1 MLEKV
6 IRAEK
11 QLSEM
16 TEGSGFRVFAGFDG
30 FVDAIVRPISEHDT
44 YGNHAYFSTIAEFGK
59 YLQGKARKGCSIEL
73 SRELRKSGGNAFLF
87 ADALAGMG
95 IETTCVG
102 AFGYPQVMDV
112 FARNHQ
118 NLKLVSIGAPGQCS
132 ALEFSDGKVMLSD
145 NSEINEMD
153 YRLLETRIGEERLVR
168 YVEGADILAFMNWS
182 ELRGCSDIWRG
193 FLENIFPQVR
203 SGERKRMFLDLS
215 DCSCRGRTDILDM
228 LGLIRSFSRYF
239 AVTLSLN
246 ANEFQATGEILTLDE
261 APAGN
266 GGATGKE
273 AEMAR
278 RIREYCGLESLFIHL
293 PDRAYGMD
301 GEKEACVMTR
311 FIKEPN
317 CSTGGGDN
325 FNAGLLFGLIHGLD
339 MESAMVVGNAASG
352 YYVTHG
358 HSASRAEI
366 ADYLLNWE
374 QELVMDGTQAAGED
388 VSISS

>member
-6 IRAEK
+6 VRAK
-11 QLSEM
+11 RQLSEM
-16 TEGSGFRVFAGFDG
+16 AEENGFRVFAGFDG
-30 FVDAIVRPISEHDT
+30 FVDAIVRPISEQDT

-102 AFGYPQVMDV
+102 TFGYPQVLDV
-112 FARNHQ
+112 FARNRQ
-118 NLKLVSIGAPGQCS
+118 NLELVSIGDPGQCS

-145 NSEINEMD
+145 NSGINEMD
-153 YRLLETRIGEERLVR
+153 YRRLESRIGEERLVR
-168 YVEGADILAFMNWS
+168 YVEEADILAFMNWS

-203 SGERKRMFLDLS
+203 FGKGKRMFLDLS
-215 DCSCRGRTDILDM
+215 DCSCRDRTDILDM
-228 LGLIRSFSRYF
+228 LGMIRSFSDYF

-246 ANEFQATGEILTLDE
+246 ANEFQATGEILTLNE
-261 APAGN
+261 AHDGN
-266 GGATGKE
+266 GHAMGKE
-273 AEMAR
+273 ARMAR
-278 RIREYCGLESLFIHL
+278 RIWEYCGLQSLFIHL

-311 FIKEPN
+311 FIKEPH

-366 ADYLLNWE
+366 AEYLLNWE
-374 QELVMDGTQAAGED
+374 QELAGEGVRFAGED
-388 VSISS
+388 VSASS